1 MEFNHP
7 KTAAARE
14 NLGSSANWKTESAE
28 SKAVD
33 DVPAD
38 RFADDIVSPAK
49 RVTSFKDLDHDDQ
62 EEAAAQARLEQANRA
77 MITGDEPLQ
86 MMSSREM
93 MPMTSN
99 LASVDPFSAFSKAG
113 GFPGAGLID
122 PTSKQAPLGGFES
135 TTVMAPRPTAKASPE
150 RPIANPKELA
160 GEYYRPYA
168 ILISPNE
175 METPKLAQKIF
186 ERCHDT
192 IKAVG
197 GYAISE
203 TRKFRL
209 RGNLEY
215 GYEATKFE
223 LQVHRLVAGGS
234 KDGQLAVN
242 VQHLSHNGRSAF
254 FMLLQKVAWDLK
266 EAKLAEKM
274 ADGTDILRPMC
285 DLLAAS
291 STEDE
296 YTSSDELDDLSPP
309 SMLGTLGL
317 SSVVTNRKSGKRR
330 PSGIRLE
337 KDENNDLVRLWS
349 NMIDGRERHEILKT
363 IAHCSEDESNA
374 KKIGESDDLIKQIIE
389 VLGTVGIHGE
399 RDQQSIHCALAIIEN
414 VLKLMRNVAE
424 FMIKTKILELLV
436 ENLLF
441 YLGLSAKTAHV
452 RSETIQDAA
461 VASLNFLVV
470 EWPKSSDDGS
480 VGCVVTSDTMK
491 KLEKVMQNKT
501 KIRNKMSQ
509 DNLTRVYE
517 RLKTSSTS
525 VM

>member
-1 MEFNHP
+1 MAHP
-7 KTAAARE
+7 
-14 NLGSSANWKTESAE
+14 
-28 SKAVD
+28 D
-33 DVPAD
+33 
-38 RFADDIVSPAK
+38 
-49 RVTSFKDLDHDDQ
+49 
-62 EEAAAQARLEQANRA
+62 
-77 MITGDEPLQ
+77 
-86 MMSSREM
+86 
-93 MPMTSN
+93 
-99 LASVDPFSAFSKAG
+99 
-113 GFPGAGLID
+113 GL
-122 PTSKQAPLGGFES
+122 PPLG
-135 TTVMAPRPTAKASPE
+135 VLR
-150 RPIANPKELA
+150 
-160 GEYYRPYA
+160 
-168 ILISPNE
+168 
-175 METPKLAQKIF
+175 
-186 ERCHDT
+186 
-192 IKAVG
+192 AV
-197 GYAISE
+197 I
-203 TRKFRL
+203 
-209 RGNLEY
+209 
-215 GYEATKFE
+215 
-223 LQVHRLVAGGS
+223 HRLVAGGS

-285 DLLAAS
+285 DLIAAS

-363 IAHCSEDESNA
+363 IAHCSENESNA

-414 VLKLMRNVAE
+414 VLKLVRNVAE